1 MIVRQVRWDD
11 ADAATLREAQRAEI
25 EARYR
30 TPDSEPGPAP
40 TAADIV
46 AFFVVYDDA
55 GEPVGCGGLRELPG
69 NEAEVKRMFV
79 VPSRRGE
86 GVSRA
91 VLHELERFGRERG
104 WSRLVLAT
112 GDRQPDAVRF
122 YEREGFA
129 RIPNFAYYADSEHS
143 LCYEK
148 PLFAIDPAEENFCEG
163 CQ

>member
-1 MIVRQVRWDD
+1 MIVRQVPWSDVE
-11 ADAATLREAQRAEI
+11 ATTLREAQRVEV
-25 EARYR
+25 EARYG

-40 TAADIV
+40 SADDIT
-46 AFFVVYDDA
+46 AFFVAYDDS
-55 GEPVGCGGLRELPG
+55 GVPLGCGGLRELPG

-79 VPSRRGE
+79 MPAHRGT

-91 VLHELERFGRERG
+91 ILLELELFGRERG
-104 WSRLVLAT
+104 WSRLLLET

-122 YEREGFA
+122 YEREGFT

-148 PLFAIDPAEENFCEG
+148 SLFAVDPASEISCEG

>member
-1 MIVRQVRWDD
+1 MIVRQVPWSDVG
-11 ADAATLREAQRAEI
+11 ATTLREAQRVEV
-25 EARYR
+25 EARYG

-40 TAADIV
+40 SAEDIT
-46 AFFVVYDDA
+46 AFFVAYDDSGA
-55 GEPVGCGGLRELPG
+55 PVGCGGLRELPG

-79 VPSRRGE
+79 MPAHRGT

-91 VLHELERFGRERG
+91 ILLELELFGRERG
-104 WSRLVLAT
+104 WSRLVLET

-122 YEREGFA
+122 YEREGFT

-148 PLFAIDPAEENFCEG
+148 ALFAVDPAGEITCEG